1 MKHVLFCFCGLED
14 TDKKNYGG
22 MLHMVWFGL
31 VWLGIC
37 LVLVE
42 LDIAL
47 FIAYASVVWSVFVL
61 SLEVY
66 LLVGLHNWWMDGTE
80 YFLLFAVLLF
90 MLRVACPLR
99 YLSCWNFQCCGMGL
113 NCGGDLSTVGW

>member
-1 MKHVLFCFCGLED
+1 
-14 TDKKNYGG
+14 
-22 MLHMVWFGL
+22 MVWFGL
-31 VWLGIC
+31 VWFGC

-61 SLEVY
+61 SLGVY

-90 MLRVACPLR
+90 MLRVACSSR
-99 YLSCWNFQCCGMGL
+99 YLSFWNVQCCGMGL